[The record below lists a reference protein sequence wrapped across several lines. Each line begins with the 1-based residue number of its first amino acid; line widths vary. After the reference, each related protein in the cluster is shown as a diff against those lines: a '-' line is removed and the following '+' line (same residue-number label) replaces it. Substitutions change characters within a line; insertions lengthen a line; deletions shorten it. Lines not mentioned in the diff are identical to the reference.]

1 MPTATLPDLR
11 VNYALSGPDGAAVVI
26 FSNSLGA
33 NFSMW
38 DPQMP
43 LLEKRYRVVRYDTRG
58 EGLTSVLPGPY
69 RIEQLGDDVLRL
81 MDFLGVARAHFCGLS
96 MGGMVGMW
104 LGLNAPNRLDKLVL
118 CNTAPKI
125 GNADGWNTRIETVRR
140 GGMKSVAA
148 TVCERWFTPAFRASS
163 PEVFARVQHMIESMP
178 PDGYAACCAAVRDF
192 DERKR
197 VAEIRAPA
205 LVIAGSQDAATPAA
219 DGRDLA
225 EKIPGARYVELEA
238 SHLSNIEAAENF
250 TAALLDFLTA

>member
-1 MPTATLPDLR
+1 MPTATLPDLNI
-11 VNYALSGPDGAAVVI
+11 NYALSGPDGAPVII

-33 NFSMW
+33 NLSMW
-38 DPQMP
+38 DPQLP
-43 LLEKRYRVVRYDTRG
+43 QLEKQFRVVRYDTRG
-58 EGLTSVLPGPY
+58 EGLTSDLPGPY

-81 MDFLGVARAHFCGLS
+81 MDFLGVAHAHFCGLS
-96 MGGMVGMW
+96 MGGMIGMW
-104 LGLNAPNRLDKLVL
+104 LGLNAPNRLDKLIL

-125 GNADGWNTRIETVRR
+125 GTADGWNTRIDTVRR
-140 GGMKSVAA
+140 GGMKSVAVA
-148 TVCERWFTPAFRASS
+148 VCERWFTPAFRTRS

-197 VAEIRAPA
+197 VAEIRTPT

-225 EKIPGARYVELEA
+225 GKIPGARYIELDA
-238 SHLSNIEAAENF
+238 SHLSNIEAAGNF
-250 TAALLDFLTA
+250 TAALLDFLAT